1 MSQSDETLDAVVSDI
16 ESKADDYD
24 EVEHYETKKRD
35 FLNSLSSVESSLGRL
50 ERRIESMEFLAG
62 VLTEVHDEAL
72 PVGGEVES
80 ARNSI
85 RSTLDRDRDD
95 FYDLVAEG
103 REDQYEQKVEQSM
116 KKVST
121 ANDALEANLR
131 EVQDEWVE
139 SVETAR
145 SVQKLVGGSRE
156 MSETLGEIEQ
166 FVTRRMWDESE
177 DLSTLEFVWE
187 NLMEKWDEGEGVDWG
202 TFQDE
207 HNMRDETI
215 DVLKRLASE
224 GEIKLGELNE
234 VIVED
239 MLSVGPLRSVV
250 KLSI

>member
-1 MSQSDETLDAVVSDI
+1 MSQSDETLNAVVSDI

-72 PVGGEVES
+72 PVGGEVEA
-80 ARNSI
+80 ARNTT

-131 EVQDEWVE
+131 EVRDEWVE

-156 MSETLGEIEQ
+156 MSETLDEIEQ

-187 NLMEKWDEGEGVDWG
+187 NLMETWEEGDVNWD
-202 TFQDE
+202 TFQTE
-207 HNMRDETI
+207 HDLNDNTI
-215 DVLKRLASE
+215 GVLRRLAAE
-224 GEIKLGELNE
+224 EDVKLDDLSGNIAEE
-234 VIVED
+234 
-239 MLSVGPLRSVV
+239 MLSVDPLRDVIE
-250 KLSI
+250 LSI